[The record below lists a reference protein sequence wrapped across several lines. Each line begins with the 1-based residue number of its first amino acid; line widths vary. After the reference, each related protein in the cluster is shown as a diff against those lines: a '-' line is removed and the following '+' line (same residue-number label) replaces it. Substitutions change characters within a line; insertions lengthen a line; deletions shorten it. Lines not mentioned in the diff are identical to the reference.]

1 MVSGG
6 DENLPC
12 QLDRSNER
20 STADVDRFLLTR
32 TVTGFHSSVKTARA
46 FLAQHKLR
54 FTGFGE
60 V

>member
-1 MVSGG
+1 MEYSCP
-6 DENLPC
+6 LPG
-12 QLDRSNER
+12 QFTDLMSDRPQMSV
-20 STADVDRFLLTR
+20 AVLLKLA
-32 TVTGFHSSVKTARA
+32 VAGFNSFVKTARA